1 MIKKFRCQHSTHQ
14 VARLRWS
21 RAAATVAI
29 ETGERLGAAGLQFG
43 TEDILFTIHSLSLA
57 WGAAKCFARVNVCCD
72 DRPGER

>member
-29 ETGERLGAAGLQFG
+29 ETGERLGAAGLQFS
-43 TEDILFTIHSLSLA
+43 TEDIRFTIHSLSLA
-57 WGAAKCFARVNVCCD
+57 
-72 DRPGER
+72 